1 MRDTRA
7 LSSVGPAVT
16 APFRCQGE
24 FVNEYV
30 GELIDEDECM
40 ARIKRAHENDI
51 THFYMLTIDKV
62 LARAASPGAARL
74 PGGPGPLP
82 AGGSP
87 GRGAGRGVPASLRIG
102 GGGAHGRG
110 LAGEGAPPSR
120 AGLRRCCG
128 AAPWLGRASEGP
140 LGWRAR
146 WKEGRPD
153 ASGAGMAVVL
163 LRQL

>member
-62 LARAASPGAARL
+62 PAQAASPGAARL
-74 PGGPGPLP
+74 PGGQGRRPLVG
-82 AGGSP
+82 ARGGEQGGACRHRCASGEGVRTGGDRR
-87 GRGAGRGVPASLRIG
+87 GRGRRRHVLVSV
-102 GGGAHGRG
+102 GA
-110 LAGEGAPPSR
+110 
-120 AGLRRCCG
+120 AGLRPG
-128 AAPWLGRASEGP
+128 
-140 LGWRAR
+140 
-146 WKEGRPD
+146 
-153 ASGAGMAVVL
+153 
-163 LRQL
+163 

>member
-62 LARAASPGAARL
+62 PARAASLGAARL
-74 PGGPGPLP
+74 PGARAAARRWEP
-82 AGGSP
+82 
-87 GRGAGRGVPASLRIG
+87 R
-102 GGGAHGRG
+102 
-110 LAGEGAPPSR
+110 EGSR
-120 AGLRRCCG
+120 AGRASIAAHRGRGCARAGTGGDRRGRGRRCHVLVSVG
-128 AAPWLGRASEGP
+128 AAGL
-140 LGWRAR
+140 
-146 WKEGRPD
+146 RP
-153 ASGAGMAVVL
+153 G
-163 LRQL
+163 